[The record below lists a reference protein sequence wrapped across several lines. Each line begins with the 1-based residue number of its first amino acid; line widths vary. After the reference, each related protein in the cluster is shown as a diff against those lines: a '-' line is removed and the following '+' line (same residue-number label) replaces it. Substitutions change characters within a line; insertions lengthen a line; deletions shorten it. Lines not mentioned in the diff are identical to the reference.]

1 MRGHLITSQ
10 YKVTAAVL
18 SSLGGCLVRTATQSN
33 DGRSG
38 GGGDRVLAPSLNR
51 GLSLI
56 CRSVRGHWP
65 LVPTRRCE
73 PRPRHRAPGEA
84 AHCPTAHCYICR
96 LSSTAAL
103 KCRGETARLPWL
115 PTCFYPF
122 GHFHSRFANAI
133 HLCIVMVL
141 LEMKYS

>member
-56 CRSVRGHWP
+56 CRSGDTGHWSP
-65 LVPTRRCE
+65 WSPPADVSRD
-73 PRPRHRAPGEA
+73 PGTGHQA
-84 AHCPTAHCYICR
+84 RLPTAHPPIVTFADCPQ
-96 LSSTAAL
+96 LPHSSA
-103 KCRGETARLPWL
+103 GARLPCL

-122 GHFHSRFANAI
+122 GHFHF
-133 HLCIVMVL
+133 VL
-141 LEMKYS
+141 NISLPMPYMYVKLWFF